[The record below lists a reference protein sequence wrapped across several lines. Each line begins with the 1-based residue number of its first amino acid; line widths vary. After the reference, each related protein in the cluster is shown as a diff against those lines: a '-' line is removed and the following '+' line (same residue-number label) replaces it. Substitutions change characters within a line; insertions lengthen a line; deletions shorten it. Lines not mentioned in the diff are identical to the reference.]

1 MNRCA
6 LVLVADSG
14 RARMFSWARGAG
26 GLKELSDLVNPEARL
41 PKHALAA
48 DRQGRGFNRQR
59 GSRTALG
66 GDTLRRNSA
75 LRFAQQV
82 GAKVSAEVRT
92 QRAARLFILAEA
104 EFLGLLRGALRTR
117 RIAVPVSMI
126 VKNLTRADVRRIRM
140 YLPKYLERIA

>member
-6 LVLVADSG
+6 LVVVADSAH
-14 RARMFSWARGAG
+14 ARLFSWACGAG
-26 GLKELSDLVNPEARL
+26 GLEELSDLVNPEARL
-41 PKHALAA
+41 PKHALVA

-66 GDTLRRNSA
+66 SDTLRRNSA

-82 GAKVSAEVRT
+82 GTEVSAELRT

-117 RIAVPVSMI
+117 RIAVPVNMI
-126 VKNLTRADVRRIRM
+126 AKNLTRANVRRIRM
-140 YLPKYLERIA
+140 YLPEYPGRTA